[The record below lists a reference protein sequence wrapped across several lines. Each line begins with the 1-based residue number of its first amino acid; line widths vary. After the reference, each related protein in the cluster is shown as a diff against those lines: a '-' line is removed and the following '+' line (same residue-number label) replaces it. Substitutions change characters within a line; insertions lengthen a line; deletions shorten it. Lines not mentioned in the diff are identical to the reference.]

1 VGLTNPPIHTTHL
14 AEVYAHEV
22 MRIATDLD
30 GKERLPMRIAEAQV
44 TLGVAAARQGDL
56 EQAVAR
62 GHKALNGERQ
72 SLPSLLM
79 VTQDLDA
86 VLRQRY
92 GSETEAKDYL
102 DQLEALRQA
111 S

>member
-1 VGLTNPPIHTTHL
+1 MDCYRRLGEDRL

-22 MRIATDLD
+22 IQVATDVD
-30 GKERLPMRIAEAQV
+30 GRERLPMRIAEANV

-56 EQAVAR
+56 EQALSHGRRALR
-62 GHKALNGERQ
+62 GHRQ

-79 VTQDLDA
+79 VTQDLDD
-86 VLRQRY
+86 VLRKRY
-92 GSETEAKDYL
+92 GAESEARDYL
-102 DQLEALRQA
+102 DELQALRKA